1 MKKKKGYYRNKQGA
15 WLNRKLIK
23 RAEKLAEQINEQRAE
38 KRSQILS
45 KPFIHE
51 KGSQAVKETAG
62 QYHGQRATKYLG
74 ETAFPELNSV
84 RFDPETLQSNSMLE
98 RKVKAWKRMKTKK
111 YSEKMNALY
120 KNNLIKSIETK
131 FGNAGDEKEIKEIIK
146 KIKRMSAKELA
157 EFAYTTEVLNIDF
170 VYGNP
175 ESEDNY
181 NLFKDTATDF
191 YNKKYRKKEARNENI
206 RNENKY

>member
-98 RKVKAWKRMKTKK
+98 RKVKAWQRMKTKK
-111 YSEKMNALY
+111 YAEKMNVLY
-120 KNNLIKSIETK
+120 KTNLIKSIETK
-131 FGNAGDEKEIKEIIK
+131 FGNVGDEKEIKEIIK

-175 ESEDNY
+175 ESEDDY
-181 NLFKDTATDF
+181 ILFKDTVTDF
-191 YNKKYRKKEARNENI
+191 YNEKYRKRSK
-206 RNENKY
+206 K

>member
-45 KPFIHE
+45 KPFIRE
-51 KGSQAVKETAG
+51 KDSQAVKETVG

-98 RKVKAWKRMKTKK
+98 RKVKAWQRMKTKK
-111 YSEKMNALY
+111 YAEKMNALY
-120 KNNLIKSIETK
+120 KTNLINSIETK
-131 FGNAGDEKEIKEIIK
+131 FGNVGDEKEIKEIIK
-146 KIKRMSAKELA
+146 KIRRMNAKELA

-175 ESEDNY
+175 VTEDNF
-181 NLFKDTATDF
+181 NLFKGTVTDF
-191 YNKKYRKKEARNENI
+191 YNKKYRKRSK
-206 RNENKY
+206 K

>member
-45 KPFIHE
+45 KPFIRE
-51 KGSQAVKETAG
+51 KSSQAVKETVG

-84 RFDPETLQSNSMLE
+84 RFNTETLQSNSALE
-98 RKVKAWKRMKTKK
+98 RKVKAWQRMKTKK
-111 YSEKMNALY
+111 YAGKMNALY
-120 KNNLIKSIETK
+120 KANLIKSIETK
-131 FGNAGDEKEIKEIIK
+131 FGNVGDEKEIKEIIK

-170 VYGNP
+170 VYGSP
-175 ESEDNY
+175 ESENNY
-181 NLFKDTATDF
+181 NLFKDTVTDF
-191 YNKKYRKKEARNENI
+191 YNEKYRKRSK
-206 RNENKY
+206 K

>member
-45 KPFIHE
+45 KPFIRE
-51 KGSQAVKETAG
+51 EGSQAVKETVG
-62 QYHGQRATKYLG
+62 QYHGQRAAKYLG

-98 RKVKAWKRMKTKK
+98 RKVKAWQRMKTKK
-111 YSEKMNALY
+111 YTEKMNALY
-120 KNNLIKSIETK
+120 KSNLIKSIETK
-131 FGNAGDEKEIKEIIK
+131 YGNVGDKKEIIK

-175 ESEDNY
+175 ESEEIY
-181 NLFKDTATDF
+181 NQFKETVIDF
-191 YNKKYRKKEARNENI
+191 YNKKYRKRGRNEN
-206 RNENKY
+206 EY

>member
-45 KPFIHE
+45 KPFIRRE
-51 KGSQAVKETAG
+51 GSQAVKETVG

-84 RFDPETLQSNSMLE
+84 RFDPETLQSNSVLE
-98 RKVKAWKRMKTKK
+98 RKVKAWQRMKTKK
-111 YSEKMNALY
+111 YADK
-120 KNNLIKSIETK
+120 
-131 FGNAGDEKEIKEIIK
+131 KEIKEIIK
-146 KIKRMSAKELA
+146 KIKRMSTKELA

-181 NLFKDTATDF
+181 NLFKDTVTDF
-191 YNKKYRKKEARNENI
+191 YNKKIQKK
-206 RNENKY
+206 K

>member
-1 MKKKKGYYRNKQGA
+1 MKTKKGYYRNKQGA

-23 RAEKLAEQINEQRAE
+23 RAEKLAEKINEQRAE

-45 KPFIHE
+45 KPFIRE
-51 KGSQAVKETAG
+51 EDSQAVKETVG
-62 QYHGQRATKYLG
+62 QYHGQRAANYLG
-74 ETAFPELNSV
+74 ETAFTELNSV
-84 RFDPETLQSNSMLE
+84 RFNPETLQSNSMLE
-98 RKVKAWKRMKTKK
+98 RKVKAWQRMKTKK
-111 YSEKMNALY
+111 YTEKMNAIY
-120 KNNLIKSIETK
+120 KANLINSIETK
-131 FGNAGDEKEIKEIIK
+131 YGNAGDEKEIKEVIK

-181 NLFKDTATDF
+181 NLFKDTVTDF
-191 YNKKYRKKEARNENI
+191 YNKKYRKSK
-206 RNENKY
+206 K

>member
-45 KPFIHE
+45 KPFIHAE
-51 KGSQAVKETAG
+51 GSQAVKETVG

-84 RFDPETLQSNSMLE
+84 RFNPETLQSNSVLE
-98 RKVKAWKRMKTKK
+98 RKVKAWQRMKTKK
-111 YSEKMNALY
+111 YAEKMNTLY

-131 FGNAGDEKEIKEIIK
+131 YGNAGDEKEIKEVIK

-181 NLFKDTATDF
+181 NQFKDTVTDF
-191 YNKKYRKKEARNENI
+191 YNKKYKKKR
-206 RNENKY
+206 

>member
-45 KPFIHE
+45 KPFIHAE
-51 KGSQAVKETAG
+51 GSQAVKEKVG

-84 RFDPETLQSNSMLE
+84 RFDPETLQSNSVLE
-98 RKVKAWKRMKTKK
+98 RKVKAWQRMKTKK
-111 YSEKMNALY
+111 YAEKMNTLY

-131 FGNAGDEKEIKEIIK
+131 YGNAGDEKEIKEVIK

-181 NLFKDTATDF
+181 NQFKDTVTDF
-191 YNKKYRKKEARNENI
+191 YNKKYKKKR
-206 RNENKY
+206 

>member
-51 KGSQAVKETAG
+51 EGSQAVKETVG

-84 RFDPETLQSNSMLE
+84 RFNPETLQSNSTLE
-98 RKVKAWKRMKTKK
+98 RKVKAWQRMKTKK

-120 KNNLIKSIETK
+120 KNNLIKSIEAK
-131 FGNAGDEKEIKEIIK
+131 FGNVVDEKEIKEIIK

-181 NLFKDTATDF
+181 ILFKDTVTDF
-191 YNKKYRKKEARNENI
+191 YNKKYRKRSK
-206 RNENKY
+206 K

>member
-45 KPFIHE
+45 KPFIHAE
-51 KGSQAVKETAG
+51 GSQAVKETVG

-84 RFDPETLQSNSMLE
+84 RFDPETLQSNSVLE
-98 RKVKAWKRMKTKK
+98 RKVKAWQRMKTKK
-111 YSEKMNALY
+111 YAEKMNTLY

-131 FGNAGDEKEIKEIIK
+131 YGNAGDEKEIKEVIK

-157 EFAYTTEVLNIDF
+157 EFVYTTEVLNIDF

-181 NLFKDTATDF
+181 NQFKDTVTDF
-191 YNKKYRKKEARNENI
+191 YNKKYKKKR
-206 RNENKY
+206 

>member
-45 KPFIHE
+45 KPFIRE
-51 KGSQAVKETAG
+51 EGSQAVKETVW

-84 RFDPETLQSNSMLE
+84 RFNPETLQSNSALE
-98 RKVKAWKRMKTKK
+98 RKVKAWQRMKTKK

-120 KNNLIKSIETK
+120 KANLIKSIETK

-175 ESEDNY
+175 ESEYNF
-181 NLFKDTATDF
+181 NLFKDTVTDF
-191 YNKKYRKKEARNENI
+191 YNKKYRKISK
-206 RNENKY
+206 K

>member
-45 KPFIHE
+45 KPFIRK
-51 KGSQAVKETAG
+51 KGSQAVKETVG

-84 RFDPETLQSNSMLE
+84 RFNTETLQSNSALE
-98 RKVKAWKRMKTKK
+98 RKVKAWQRMKTKK
-111 YSEKMNALY
+111 YAEKMNTLY
-120 KNNLIKSIETK
+120 KANLIKSIETK
-131 FGNAGDEKEIKEIIK
+131 FGNIGDEKEIKEITK
-146 KIKRMSAKELA
+146 KIKRMSAKELT
-157 EFAYTTEVLNIDF
+157 EFAYTTEVLSIDF

-181 NLFKDTATDF
+181 ILFKDTVTDF
-191 YNKKYRKKEARNENI
+191 YNEKYRKK
-206 RNENKY
+206 K

>member
-45 KPFIHE
+45 KPFIRE
-51 KGSQAVKETAG
+51 EGSQAVKETVG
-62 QYHGQRATKYLG
+62 QYHGQRAAKYLG

-98 RKVKAWKRMKTKK
+98 RKVKAWQRMKTKK
-111 YSEKMNALY
+111 YSKKMNALY
-120 KNNLIKSIETK
+120 KSNLITSIETK
-131 FGNAGDEKEIKEIIK
+131 YGNVGDKKEIKEIIK
-146 KIKRMSAKELA
+146 KIERMNAKELA

-175 ESEDNY
+175 ESEEIY
-181 NLFKDTATDF
+181 NQFKETVIDF
-191 YNKKYRKKEARNENI
+191 YNKKYRKKR
-206 RNENKY
+206 

>member
-45 KPFIHE
+45 KPFIRE
-51 KGSQAVKETAG
+51 KGSQAVKETVE

-84 RFDPETLQSNSMLE
+84 RFNTETLQSNSALE
-98 RKVKAWKRMKTKK
+98 RKVKAWQRMKTKK
-111 YSEKMNALY
+111 YAVKMNALY
-120 KNNLIKSIETK
+120 KANLIKSIETK
-131 FGNAGDEKEIKEIIK
+131 FGNVGDEKEIKEITK

-181 NLFKDTATDF
+181 ILFKDTVTDF
-191 YNKKYRKKEARNENI
+191 YNEKYRKK
-206 RNENKY
+206 K

>member
-1 MKKKKGYYRNKQGA
+1 M
-15 WLNRKLIK
+15 
-23 RAEKLAEQINEQRAE
+23 
-38 KRSQILS
+38 S
-45 KPFIHE
+45 KDFIRE
-51 KGSQAVKETAG
+51 KGSQAVKETVG

-84 RFDPETLQSNSMLE
+84 RFNTETLQSNSALE
-98 RKVKAWKRMKTKK
+98 RKVKAWQRMKTKK

-120 KNNLIKSIETK
+120 KANLIKSIETK
-131 FGNAGDEKEIKEIIK
+131 FRNVGDEKEIKEIIK

-175 ESEDNY
+175 ESEDNF
-181 NLFKDTATDF
+181 NLFKDTVTDF
-191 YNKKYRKKEARNENI
+191 YNKKYRKK
-206 RNENKY
+206 K

>member
-45 KPFIHE
+45 KPFIRE
-51 KGSQAVKETAG
+51 EGSQAVKETAG
-62 QYHGQRATKYLG
+62 QYHGQRAAKYLG
-74 ETAFPELNSV
+74 ETAFTELNSV
-84 RFDPETLQSNSMLE
+84 RFDPEKLQSNSMLE
-98 RKVKAWKRMKTKK
+98 RKVKAWQRMKTKK
-111 YSEKMNALY
+111 YAEKMNAIY
-120 KNNLIKSIETK
+120 KANLIKSIETK
-131 FGNAGDEKEIKEIIK
+131 YGNAGDEKEIKEVIK

-157 EFAYTTEVLNIDF
+157 EFAYTTEVLNLDF

-181 NLFKDTATDF
+181 NLFKDTVTDF
-191 YNKKYRKKEARNENI
+191 YNKKYKKKR
-206 RNENKY
+206 

>member
-45 KPFIHE
+45 KPFIRGE
-51 KGSQAVKETAG
+51 GSQAVKETVG

-98 RKVKAWKRMKTKK
+98 RKVKAWQRMKTKK

-181 NLFKDTATDF
+181 NLFKDTVTDF
-191 YNKKYRKKEARNENI
+191 TIKKYRKK
-206 RNENKY
+206 K

>member
-51 KGSQAVKETAG
+51 KGSQAVKETVG

-98 RKVKAWKRMKTKK
+98 RKAKAWQRMKTKK
-111 YSEKMNALY
+111 YAEKMNVLY
-120 KNNLIKSIETK
+120 KTNLIKSIETK
-131 FGNAGDEKEIKEIIK
+131 FGNVGDEKEIKEIIK

-191 YNKKYRKKEARNENI
+191 YNKKYRKK
-206 RNENKY
+206 K

>member
-51 KGSQAVKETAG
+51 KGSQAVKETVG

-98 RKVKAWKRMKTKK
+98 RKVKAWQRMKTKK
-111 YSEKMNALY
+111 YSKKMNAVY
-120 KNNLIKSIETK
+120 KNNLINSIGTK
-131 FGNAGDEKEIKEIIK
+131 FGNVGDEKEIKEIIK
-146 KIKRMSAKELA
+146 KIKRMSAKELS

-175 ESEDNY
+175 ESEDNF
-181 NLFKDTATDF
+181 NLFKDIVTDF
-191 YNKKYRKKEARNENI
+191 YNEKYRKEV

>member
-45 KPFIHE
+45 KPFIRE
-51 KGSQAVKETAG
+51 EGSQAVKETVW
-62 QYHGQRATKYLG
+62 QYHGQRAAKYLG

-98 RKVKAWKRMKTKK
+98 RKVKAWQRMKTKK
-111 YSEKMNALY
+111 YTEKMNALY
-120 KNNLIKSIETK
+120 KSNLIKSIETK
-131 FGNAGDEKEIKEIIK
+131 YGNVGDKKEIKEIIK

-175 ESEDNY
+175 ESEEIY
-181 NLFKDTATDF
+181 NQFKETVIDF
-191 YNKKYRKKEARNENI
+191 YNKKYRKKRY
-206 RNENKY
+206 K

>member
-51 KGSQAVKETAG
+51 EGSQAVKETVG

-98 RKVKAWKRMKTKK
+98 RKVKAWQRMKTKK
-111 YSEKMNALY
+111 YTEKMNALY

-146 KIKRMSAKELA
+146 KIKRMSTKELA

-181 NLFKDTATDF
+181 NLFKDTVTDF
-191 YNKKYRKKEARNENI
+191 YNKKYRKSK
-206 RNENKY
+206 K

>member
-23 RAEKLAEQINEQRAE
+23 RAEKLAEQINEQRVE
-38 KRSQILS
+38 KRSQLLS
-45 KPFIHE
+45 KPFIRK
-51 KGSQAVKETAG
+51 KGSQAVKETVG

-84 RFDPETLQSNSMLE
+84 RFNTETLQSNSALE
-98 RKVKAWKRMKTKK
+98 RKVKAWQRMKTKK
-111 YSEKMNALY
+111 YAEKMKALY
-120 KNNLIKSIETK
+120 KANLIKSIETK
-131 FGNAGDEKEIKEIIK
+131 FGNAGDEKEIKEITK

-181 NLFKDTATDF
+181 ILFKDTVTYF
-191 YNKKYRKKEARNENI
+191 YNEKYRKK
-206 RNENKY
+206 K

>member
-45 KPFIHE
+45 KPFIRAE
-51 KGSQAVKETAG
+51 GSQAVKETVG

-98 RKVKAWKRMKTKK
+98 RKVKAWQRMKTKK
-111 YSEKMNALY
+111 YYEKMNALY

-131 FGNAGDEKEIKEIIK
+131 FGNVGDEKEIKEIIK

-175 ESEDNY
+175 ESEDNF
-181 NLFKDTATDF
+181 NLFKDTETDF
-191 YNKKYRKKEARNENI
+191 YNKKYRKK
-206 RNENKY
+206 K

>member
-51 KGSQAVKETAG
+51 KGSQAVKETVG

-98 RKVKAWKRMKTKK
+98 RKVKAWQRMKTKK
-111 YSEKMNALY
+111 YAEKMNVLY
-120 KNNLIKSIETK
+120 KTNLIKSIETK
-131 FGNAGDEKEIKEIIK
+131 FGNVGDEKEIIK

-157 EFAYTTEVLNIDF
+157 EFAYTSEVLNIDF

-181 NLFKDTATDF
+181 NLFKDTVTDF
-191 YNKKYRKKEARNENI
+191 YNKKYRKK
-206 RNENKY
+206 K

>member
-15 WLNRKLIK
+15 WLNRRLIK

-45 KPFIHE
+45 KPFIRAE
-51 KGSQAVKETAG
+51 GSQAVKETVG

-98 RKVKAWKRMKTKK
+98 RKVKAWQRMKTKK
-111 YSEKMNALY
+111 YDEKMNALY

-131 FGNAGDEKEIKEIIK
+131 FGNAGGEKEIKEIIK
-146 KIKRMSAKELA
+146 KIKRMNAKELA

-181 NLFKDTATDF
+181 ILFKDTVTDF
-191 YNKKYRKKEARNENI
+191 YNKKYRKRSK
-206 RNENKY
+206 K

>member
-38 KRSQILS
+38 KRTQILS

-98 RKVKAWKRMKTKK
+98 RKVKAWQRMKTKK

-181 NLFKDTATDF
+181 NLFKDSVTDF
-191 YNKKYRKKEARNENI
+191 YNKKYRKRSK
-206 RNENKY
+206 K

>member
-45 KPFIHE
+45 KPFIRGE
-51 KGSQAVKETAG
+51 GSQAVKETVG

-98 RKVKAWKRMKTKK
+98 RKVKAWQRMKTKK

-191 YNKKYRKKEARNENI
+191 YNKKYRKK
-206 RNENKY
+206 K

>member
-45 KPFIHE
+45 KPFIRE
-51 KGSQAVKETAG
+51 KDSQAVKETVG

-84 RFDPETLQSNSMLE
+84 RFAPETLQSNSMLE
-98 RKVKAWKRMKTKK
+98 RKVKAWQRMKTKK
-111 YSEKMNALY
+111 YAEKMNALY
-120 KNNLIKSIETK
+120 KTNLIKSIETK
-131 FGNAGDEKEIKEIIK
+131 FGNVGDEKEIKEIIK
-146 KIKRMSAKELA
+146 KIRRMSAKELA

-175 ESEDNY
+175 ESEDNF

-191 YNKKYRKKEARNENI
+191 YNKKYRKK
-206 RNENKY
+206 K

>member
-45 KPFIHE
+45 KPFIHAE
-51 KGSQAVKETAG
+51 GSQAVKETVG

-84 RFDPETLQSNSMLE
+84 RFDPETLQSNSVLE
-98 RKVKAWKRMKTKK
+98 RKVKAWQRMKTKK
-111 YSEKMNALY
+111 YAEKMNTLY

-131 FGNAGDEKEIKEIIK
+131 YGNTGDEKEIKEVIK

-181 NLFKDTATDF
+181 NQFKDTVTDF
-191 YNKKYRKKEARNENI
+191 YNKKYKKKR
-206 RNENKY
+206 

>member
-62 QYHGQRATKYLG
+62 QYHGQRA
-74 ETAFPELNSV
+74 ELNSV

-98 RKVKAWKRMKTKK
+98 RKVKAWQRMKTKK

-181 NLFKDTATDF
+181 NLFKDTVTDF
-191 YNKKYRKKEARNENI
+191 YNKKYRKK
-206 RNENKY
+206 K

>member
-1 MKKKKGYYRNKQGA
+1 MKKKKRYYRNKQGA

-51 KGSQAVKETAG
+51 KGSQAVKETVG

-98 RKVKAWKRMKTKK
+98 RKVKAWQRMKTKK
-111 YSEKMNALY
+111 YSEKMKALY
-120 KNNLIKSIETK
+120 KTNLIKSIGTK
-131 FGNAGDEKEIKEIIK
+131 FGNVGDEKEIKEIIK
-146 KIKRMSAKELA
+146 KIRRMSAKELA

-170 VYGNP
+170 VYGSP
-175 ESEDNY
+175 ESEDNF
-181 NLFKDTATDF
+181 NLFKDTVTDF
-191 YNKKYRKKEARNENI
+191 YNEKYRKK
-206 RNENKY
+206 K

>member
-74 ETAFPELNSV
+74 
-84 RFDPETLQSNSMLE
+84 
-98 RKVKAWKRMKTKK
+98 
-111 YSEKMNALY
+111 
-120 KNNLIKSIETK
+120 I
-131 FGNAGDEKEIKEIIK
+131 
-146 KIKRMSAKELA
+146 
-157 EFAYTTEVLNIDF
+157 
-170 VYGNP
+170 
-175 ESEDNY
+175 
-181 NLFKDTATDF
+181 
-191 YNKKYRKKEARNENI
+191 
-206 RNENKY
+206 

>member
-45 KPFIHE
+45 KPFIRE
-51 KGSQAVKETAG
+51 EGSQAVKETVG

-98 RKVKAWKRMKTKK
+98 RKVKAWQRMKTKK
-111 YSEKMNALY
+111 YAEKMNALY
-120 KNNLIKSIETK
+120 KTNLIKSIETK
-131 FGNAGDEKEIKEIIK
+131 FGNVGDEKEIIK

-181 NLFKDTATDF
+181 ILFKDTVTDF
-191 YNKKYRKKEARNENI
+191 YNKKYRKK
-206 RNENKY
+206 K

>member
-98 RKVKAWKRMKTKK
+98 RKVKAWQRMKTKK
-111 YSEKMNALY
+111 YVEKMNALY
-120 KNNLIKSIETK
+120 KTNLIKSIETK
-131 FGNAGDEKEIKEIIK
+131 FGNVGDEKEIIK
-146 KIKRMSAKELA
+146 KIRRMSAKELA

-181 NLFKDTATDF
+181 NLFKNTVTDF
-191 YNKKYRKKEARNENI
+191 YNKKYRKSK
-206 RNENKY
+206 K

>member
-23 RAEKLAEQINEQRAE
+23 RAEKLAGQINEQRAE

-45 KPFIHE
+45 KDFMRK
-51 KGSQAVKETAG
+51 KGSQAVKETVG

-98 RKVKAWKRMKTKK
+98 RKVKAWQRMKTKK
-111 YSEKMNALY
+111 YAEKMNALY

-131 FGNAGDEKEIKEIIK
+131 FGNVGEEKEIKEITK

-157 EFAYTTEVLNIDF
+157 EFAYTTEVLSIDF

-181 NLFKDTATDF
+181 NLFKDTVTDF
-191 YNKKYRKKEARNENI
+191 YNEKYRKRSK
-206 RNENKY
+206 K

>member
-51 KGSQAVKETAG
+51 KGSQAVKETVG

-84 RFDPETLQSNSMLE
+84 RFNTETLQSNSALE
-98 RKVKAWKRMKTKK
+98 RKVKAWQRMKTKK

-120 KNNLIKSIETK
+120 KANLIKSIETK
-131 FGNAGDEKEIKEIIK
+131 FGNVGDEKEIKEIIK

-175 ESEDNY
+175 ESEDNFY
-181 NLFKDTATDF
+181 LFKDTATDF
-191 YNKKYRKKEARNENI
+191 YNKKYRKK
-206 RNENKY
+206 K

>member
-45 KPFIHE
+45 KPFIHKE
-51 KGSQAVKETAG
+51 GSQAVKETVG

-84 RFDPETLQSNSMLE
+84 RFDPETLQSNSVLE
-98 RKVKAWKRMKTKK
+98 RKVKAWQRMKTKK
-111 YSEKMNALY
+111 YAEKMNTLY

-131 FGNAGDEKEIKEIIK
+131 YGNAGDEKEIKEVIK

-181 NLFKDTATDF
+181 NQFKDTVTDF
-191 YNKKYRKKEARNENI
+191 YNKKYKKKR
-206 RNENKY
+206 